1 MPWYKETVMSQ
12 RREFIGLIESSV
24 KVSDA
29 CRRFGISRRTGYK
42 WLGRFEAEGEEAL
55 EDRSRRP
62 LWSPNKTPAEV
73 EQMILG
79 ARKAHPAWG
88 GRKLKRWLQ
97 NRGVE
102 GLPSPSTITEILR
115 RHGRIDPAESRKR
128 EPYHRFEAP
137 QPNDLWQM
145 DFKGPFEV
153 ETQAC
158 HPLTVLDDHSR
169 FAIALRACEGQTRP
183 LVKRHLETAFE
194 AYGLPKA
201 MLVDNGPPWSAT
213 TMGEWTKLSVW
224 LLRLGVDVF
233 HSRIRHPQTLGKDE
247 RFHKTLLQECLTGRP
262 FSTFDQVQA
271 HFDLWRD
278 VYNFERPHESLGMN
292 PPASRYTA
300 SSRPYPSKLPP
311 VEYAPQDQVRKV
323 SDTGRIV
330 LDGRRWRVGKAFCGY
345 PVGVRPGPE
354 DGQFKVIFCSRV
366 IKEIDLRTL

>member
-12 RREFIGLIESSV
+12 RREFIGLIEGSI

-42 WLGRFEAEGEEAL
+42 WLDRFEAQGEGGL

-62 LWSPNKTPAEV
+62 LGSPNKTSDEL
-73 EQMILG
+73 EQVILR

-102 GLPSPSTITEILR
+102 ELPSPSTITEILR

-128 EPYHRFEAP
+128 EPYHRFEYP
-137 QPNDLWQM
+137 HPNDLWQM

-169 FAIALRACEGQTRP
+169 FAIALQACEGQTRP

-213 TMGEWTKLSVW
+213 TQGEWTKLSVW
-224 LLRLGVDVF
+224 LLRLGVEVF

-247 RFHKTLLQECLTGRP
+247 RFHKTLLLECLTGRP
-262 FSTFDQVQA
+262 FSTFDQVQPC
-271 HFDLWRD
+271 FDRWRD
-278 VYNFERPHESLGMN
+278 VYNFERPHESLAMN
-292 PPASRYTA
+292 PPASRYKA
-300 SSRPYPSKLPP
+300 SSRPYPLKLPP
-311 VEYAPQDQVRKV
+311 IEYTAQDRVRIV
-323 SDTGRIV
+323 NDTGRIA
-330 LDGRRWRVGKAFCGY
+330 LDGRDWKVGKAFSGY
-345 PVGVRPGPE
+345 PVGVRPGSE
-354 DGQFKVIFCSRV
+354 DGRLQVIFCGRV